1 MTEHLKPCPFCG
13 GNDIAVDVYDSWSRK
28 FAVEHYCPP
37 LNETLII
44 KDAIRERAIDKWNS
58 RALSLDEKEQL
69 RRLKAFV
76 NEMFDE
82 MGHAHH
88 PLYKFRLLELGIFVA
103 DENNIATKAD
113 WLKRV

>member
-1 MTEHLKPCPFCG
+1 MEEKEQLKPCPFCG
-13 GNDIAVDVYDSWSRK
+13 GDEVNISNSRISTYLRHICKKSFIDINIEGINRNDVHLKW
-28 FAVEHYCPP
+28 
-37 LNETLII
+37 NT
-44 KDAIRERAIDKWNS
+44 RAI
-58 RALSLDEKEQL
+58 SLDEKEQL

-113 WLKRV
+113 WLKN